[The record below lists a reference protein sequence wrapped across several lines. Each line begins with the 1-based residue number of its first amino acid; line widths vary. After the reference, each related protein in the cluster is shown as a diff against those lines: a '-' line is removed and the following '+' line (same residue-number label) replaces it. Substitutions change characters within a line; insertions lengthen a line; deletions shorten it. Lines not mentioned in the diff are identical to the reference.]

1 MIVANMKF
9 ENFQLKNPD
18 KSEFDLYNYLGEN
31 KGIIIFFRS
40 TWCSFCKRQLA
51 DFQNHYDDF
60 VQAGVKIIA
69 ISNDTELKTSLLQN
83 FLYLKFPLL
92 SDINSELIKKYN
104 LSTTYKDELV
114 SKPAIFIIDQEK
126 NIKNTFI
133 SEDYDNVLSAKIIL
147 AKV

>member
-1 MIVANMKF
+1 
-9 ENFQLKNPD
+9 
-18 KSEFDLYNYLGEN
+18 
-31 KGIIIFFRS
+31 
-40 TWCSFCKRQLA
+40 
-51 DFQNHYDDF
+51 
-60 VQAGVKIIA
+60 
-69 ISNDTELKTSLLQN
+69 LQN